1 MNEATEIHALAL
13 AERKQSKTT
22 LYELETELQALL
34 DTGEDLTEE
43 NWSEFTTLLYEQL
56 PRNVSKRER
65 VGQFIRHCELQA
77 DNRKAEIERLQAGQ
91 KFYRHVAARARAS
104 LEYVLR
110 ALGRDEKG
118 KWPKLEGH
126 TVTLS
131 LRNNP
136 VAVTVTDE
144 DAVPPQYK
152 RFHLQVWGDTWGE
165 ILAALPA
172 PLHQRVLEEINER
185 KIDTEISKTRIKQ
198 AISEGQDVPGA
209 DLEES
214 QSVVIR

>member
-1 MNEATEIHALAL
+1 MNEATEIHALAV

-43 NWSEFTTLLYEQL
+43 NWAEFTTLLYEQL

-77 DNRKAEIERLQAGQ
+77 ANRKAEIERLEAGQ
-91 KFYRHVAARARAS
+91 KFYLHVAARARAS

-118 KWPKLEGH
+118 KWQKLEGH
-126 TVTLS
+126 TLTLS
-131 LRNNP
+131 LRDNP
-136 VAVTVTDE
+136 PSVKIDNE
-144 DAVPPQYK
+144 DAIPPQYK

-165 ILAALPA
+165 ILAALPP

-185 KIDTEISKTRIKQ
+185 KIDTEVSKTRIKQ
-198 AISEGQDVPGA
+198 AIKDLLDVPGA
-209 DLEES
+209 DIQDT